1 MLSSNLKLRQELT
14 PNSNQ
19 NQRISPIFWARLK
32 LELKFPF
39 LVHLMAPGL
48 YCVIKW
54 GHPIFK
60 NVAQQRYLSSP
71 DKIMYYHKLM
81 ADYHLNTKLKNLH
94 VLDPNS
100 IFHGNTVFTEE
111 CEYFNPR
118 NMLELPLHLVETGQ
132 TRVLIGLLTDLRW
145 LMLKI
150 ESIGIFELLKDF
162 DFLFDN
168 LPSNKE
174 SELIGQLR
182 ILKEVLQNSYNS
194 IGRDPNCLP
203 QKLTSHLMAFV
214 FKSEPMKSSALRLRN
229 PKIDTKY
236 AILIGLLKSAQILL
250 SPPNLIPLS
259 PSNERIGSEFV
270 YDFCNHRDEI
280 TCIRIKD
287 TNATIGILVLSSSK
301 DTTLKL
307 WELKTGKSII
317 SNILILSLSHIPL

>member
-1 MLSSNLKLRQELT
+1 MV
-14 PNSNQ
+14 
-19 NQRISPIFWARLK
+19 W
-32 LELKFPF
+32 
-39 LVHLMAPGL
+39 
-48 YCVIKW
+48 
-54 GHPIFK
+54 
-60 NVAQQRYLSSP
+60 
-71 DKIMYYHKLM
+71 YHRLM
-81 ADYHLNTKLKNLH
+81 ADYHLNSRLRNLH
-94 VLDPNS
+94 ILDPKSVYHSNA
-100 IFHGNTVFTEE
+100 VFTEE

-162 DFLFDN
+162 AFLFDN

-174 SELIGQLR
+174 SELICQLR
-182 ILKEVLQNSYNS
+182 ILKEALQISYNS
-194 IGRDPNCLP
+194 IGRDPKCLP
-203 QKLTSHLMAFV
+203 QKLTSHFMAFV
-214 FKSEPMKSSALRLRN
+214 FKSEPMKSSSLRLRN

-236 AILIGLLKSAQILL
+236 ALLIGLLKSAQNLL
-250 SPPNLIPLS
+250 TSPNLIPLS

-270 YDFCNHRDEI
+270 YDFCNHGDEI

-287 TNATIGILVLSSSK
+287 TNVTIGMLVLSSSK

-317 SNILILSLSHIPL
+317 SNIFILSLFHIPL

>member
-39 LVHLMAPGL
+39 LVHILAPGS
-48 YCVIKW
+48 YCVIRW
-54 GHPIFK
+54 GHSIFR
-60 NVAQQRYLSSP
+60 NVAQQRYLSTP
-71 DKIMYYHKLM
+71 DKIMYYHKLL
-81 ADYHLNTKLKNLH
+81 AEFHLNTKLKNLH
-94 VLDPNS
+94 KLDLKS
-100 IFHGNTVFTEE
+100 IFHSNAIFTEE
-111 CEYFNPR
+111 CDYFNPR

-132 TRVLIGLLTDLRW
+132 TRVLNGLLTDLRW

-150 ESIGIFELLKDF
+150 ESVGVFELLKDF
-162 DFLFDN
+162 AFLFDN

-182 ILKEVLQNSYNS
+182 ILKEVLQKSSNS
-194 IGRDPNCLP
+194 IGRDPKSLP
-203 QKLTSHLMAFV
+203 QKLTSHFMAFV
-214 FKSEPMKSSALRLRN
+214 FTSEPIKSSGYRLRN

-236 AILIGLLKSAQILL
+236 ALLIGLLKSAQNLL
-250 SPPNLIPLS
+250 APPNLIPLS
-259 PSNERIGSEFV
+259 PSNERVGSEFV

-287 TNATIGILVLSSSK
+287 TNVTTGMLVLSSSK

-307 WELKTGKSII
+307 WELATG
-317 SNILILSLSHIPL
+317 NL